1 MKNRSAGRN
10 HRDKYLISDILS
22 RNRDDVIDFSRS
34 FFIHTWYEYLSENLN
49 KTEIRNLEKNVT
61 FPIYRSKIHFRKCK
75 SAWNCIKAEWRKNST
90 INENLI
96 QIIFITV
103 KNYIFAYFNPISIPV
118 IQLLYFS
125 IDDLSTPVKNSSS
138 PSLIDAVPFIL
149 RYRWT
154 TINAVSI
161 KCSRR

>member
-61 FPIYRSKIHFRKCK
+61 FPIYRSKIHFRKYK

-103 KNYIFAYFNPISIPV
+103 KNYIFVLILILFLFPWYNFFISRSTIY
-118 IQLLYFS
+118 LLLWKTRALQAWSTLF
-125 IDDLSTPVKNSSS
+125 LSSYD
-138 PSLIDAVPFIL
+138 IGG
-149 RYRWT
+149 
-154 TINAVSI
+154 
-161 KCSRR
+161 RR